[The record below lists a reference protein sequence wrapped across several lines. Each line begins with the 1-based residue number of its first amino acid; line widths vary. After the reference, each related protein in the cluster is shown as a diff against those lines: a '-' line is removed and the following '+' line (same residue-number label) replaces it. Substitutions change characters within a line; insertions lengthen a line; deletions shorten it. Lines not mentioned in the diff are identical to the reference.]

1 MIKLSRSGWNN
12 VIIFSVMGFIL
23 LINLTQKNIFIKP
36 TQETVEQQP
45 LIADHA
51 VILSLTVNQ
60 QTHIERIGQTWR
72 SMPSVIQGQ
81 PLDAMMSAWHQVS
94 ATEITKPELLNKSKA
109 IVVSVVLAGQE
120 VNEYFMLLPSSEQLI
135 IYKQSSDQWLS
146 LAAPFFSQLIPN
158 EVMM

>member
-23 LINLTQKNIFIKP
+23 LINLTQKNTFMNTTP
-36 TQETVEQQP
+36 EHTEQF
-45 LIADHA
+45 LIAEHA

-72 SMPSVIQGQ
+72 SMPSVIEGQ
-81 PLDAMMSAWHQVS
+81 PLSAMMSAWHQVS
-94 ATEITKPELLNKSKA
+94 GTEIKKPEVLDKTKA
-109 IVVSVVLAGQE
+109 IVVSVVLAGQDID
-120 VNEYFMLLPSSEQLI
+120 EYFMLLPSEQELI

-146 LAAPFFSQLIPN
+146 VAAPIFSQLIPN

>member
-1 MIKLSRSGWNN
+1 MNSTPANTDQFL
-12 VIIFSVMGFIL
+12 V
-23 LINLTQKNIFIKP
+23 
-36 TQETVEQQP
+36 
-45 LIADHA
+45 ADHA

-72 SMPSVIQGQ
+72 SMPSVIEGQ

-94 ATEITKPELLNKSKA
+94 GTEIAKPEQLDKTKA

-120 VNEYFMLLPSSEQLI
+120 VDEYFMLLPSTQQLI

-146 LAAPFFSQLIPN
+146 IAAPIFSQLIPN

>member
-23 LINLTQKNIFIKP
+23 LINLTQKSTFMDSS
-36 TQETVEQQP
+36 QESMKRQS
-45 LIADHA
+45 LIADYA

-81 PLDAMMSAWHQVS
+81 PLDAMMAAWHQTS
-94 ATEITKPELLNKSKA
+94 GSEITKPEHLDKSNA
-109 IVVSVVLAGQE
+109 IVVSVVLAGQD
-120 VNEYFMLLPSSEQLI
+120 VDEYFMLLPSKQELI
-135 IYKQSSDQWLS
+135 IYKQSSEQWLS
-146 LAAPFFSQLIPN
+146 VPAPILSQLIPN